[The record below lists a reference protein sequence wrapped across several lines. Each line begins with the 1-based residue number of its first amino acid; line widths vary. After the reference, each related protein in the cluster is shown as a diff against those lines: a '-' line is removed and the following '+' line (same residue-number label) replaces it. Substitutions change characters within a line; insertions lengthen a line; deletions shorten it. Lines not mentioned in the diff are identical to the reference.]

1 MNGCAVKHVAVLQCA
16 PMATKIIR
24 LNTQITPEQHK
35 ALLKLQEATGASLKW
50 LVQRAITEY
59 LERRKKEIE

>member
-1 MNGCAVKHVAVLQCA
+1 M
-16 PMATKIIR
+16 PTKIIR

-35 ALLKLQEATGASLKW
+35 ALLKLQETTGASLKW

-59 LERRKKEIE
+59 LDRRKKEIE